1 MKILLIGDIFGTMG
15 REMIKE
21 NLEEIKTFARITG
34 HSDIHDLNVSNLAT
48 FNSEISDYTNIKH
61 V

>member
-1 MKILLIGDIFGTMG
+1 MRYKKGMRSHAFFIPA
-15 REMIKE
+15 E
-21 NLEEIKTFARITG
+21 NLHPPHI
-34 HSDIHDLNVSNLAT
+34 DIHDLNVSNLAT

>member
-1 MKILLIGDIFGTMG
+1 MQVLKKLKLF
-15 REMIKE
+15 
-21 NLEEIKTFARITG
+21 FQRITG
-34 HSDIHDLNVSNLAT
+34 HNDIHDLNVSNLAT